1 MARGTPLPNG
11 QIQWYIDAEALFDFE
26 DLEAS
31 RQCLNSYECPC
42 TCCHGARI

>member
-11 QIQWYIDAEALFDFE
+11 QIQWCIDVKALFDYE

-31 RQCLNSYECPC
+31 RQGLTSYECPC